1 MSRSGSIFT
10 SEEKMRQPVAR
21 WMSSL
26 GLTVKAEFVTPW
38 GMCDLVG
45 SSPRKRN
52 RSKRIKFGQTN
63 PVSSLSRTAV
73 LLSIPDIASNETTS
87 IQRLIRT
94 FAPLIPE
101 QTIINE
107 TDRLVDDGFVSR
119 TGTRLK
125 RLNGWMPLHKRLMA
139 VELKLHRVE
148 EAMNQAAANLIFAD
162 ESYVALPSRLALR
175 VHDRPQRWNEFF
187 ERGVGL
193 IAVSPRSCHIV
204 RKSSHKQTKPD
215 PILQFYCVEKFWRT
229 FLTDS

>member
-1 MSRSGSIFT
+1 MC
-10 SEEKMRQPVAR
+10 QPVTR

-26 GLTVKAEFVTPW
+26 GLAVKAEFVTPW

-45 SSPRKRN
+45 SCPRKRN

-63 PVSSLSRTAV
+63 SVSSLSRTAL

-87 IQRLIRT
+87 IQCLIST

-101 QTIINE
+101 QTIISE

-119 TGTRLK
+119 TGSRLQ
-125 RLNGWMPLHKRLMA
+125 RLNGWIPLHKRLMA

-148 EAMNQAAANLIFAD
+148 EAMNQASANLMFAD
-162 ESYVALPSRLALR
+162 ESYVALPDRLALR
-175 VHDRPQRWNEFF
+175 VYDRPRRWNEHF

-193 IAVSPRSCHIV
+193 IAVSARSCRII
-204 RKSSHKQTKPD
+204 RKSFHKLTKPD
-215 PILQFYCVEKFWRT
+215 PILQFYSVEKFWRT
-229 FLTDS
+229 FLTNS